1 MVKNVHTGQLVKTM
15 SILSIASAIFWCKR
29 LMLIAVSLVWLTI
42 GSMQAGWAD
51 ELPDADGTSS
61 EMQQF
66 VPNYSG
72 IDVNTIS
79 TEKINQFI
87 QAYLRVVG
95 LIEQR
100 ESDLQSAETESESL
114 QMQQAIRAE
123 AVELIQE
130 EDLTLQEYLQLL
142 SLANVDP
149 EFGERVAA
157 QLQEAVR

>member
-1 MVKNVHTGQLVKTM
+1 
-15 SILSIASAIFWCKR
+15 
-29 LMLIAVSLVWLTI
+29 
-42 GSMQAGWAD
+42 AD

-72 IDVNTIS
+72 IDANAIS